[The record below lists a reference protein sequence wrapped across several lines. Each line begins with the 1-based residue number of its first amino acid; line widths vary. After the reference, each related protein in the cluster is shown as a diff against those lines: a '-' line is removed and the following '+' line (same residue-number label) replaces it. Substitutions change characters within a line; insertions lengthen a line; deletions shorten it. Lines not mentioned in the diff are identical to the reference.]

1 MVLDAPA
8 REAQQKW
15 LRESWDQHEAEWE
28 AQLARLVA
36 YKAEHGN
43 CRVPVGWAEDP
54 QLAKWVTIQR
64 ARARQLDRG
73 GLSKWMTPKRV
84 ARLTAHGFLWKERK
98 PKSKPK
104 KSRAKPKGK
113 IHRVDPKFAS

>member
-43 CRVPVGWAEDP
+43 CRVPVGWAEAP
-54 QLAKWVTIQR
+54 QPAL
-64 ARARQLDRG
+64 
-73 GLSKWMTPKRV
+73 
-84 ARLTAHGFLWKERK
+84 
-98 PKSKPK
+98 
-104 KSRAKPKGK
+104 
-113 IHRVDPKFAS
+113 IHI